1 MQEACPHC
9 GQQTD
14 RRERFCEACG
24 AYLGWDEEQ
33 PADSQELAQPAPPKG
48 EQRAG
53 VQIRLENDLIEVT
66 AGGAKST
73 AFMIKNFGTKVEE
86 FRLSAAGPEWMI
98 VEPAIVSVY
107 PGQEAKG
114 TVQAAPPRA
123 PSSAAGVVPF
133 RLTVTSALH
142 SHVSG
147 SAAGRV
153 DIALTNRGNTPLRVL
168 LNPTDVGDGLRLS
181 LAAVVEMEPGEV
193 TEVPVAVHGR
203 RRWFGRAEPNDV
215 VHD

>member
-53 VQIRLENDLIEVT
+53 VQIRLENDLIEVA

-153 DIALTNRGNTPLRVL
+153 DIAPYHEFAAELVPTTSRGRGWTRHHISLTNRGNTPLRVL
-168 LNPTDVGDGLRLS
+168 LNPTDVGD
-181 LAAVVEMEPGEV
+181 
-193 TEVPVAVHGR
+193 
-203 RRWFGRAEPNDV
+203 
-215 VHD
+215 